1 MTPEEKA
8 IKWMD
13 EVGKTNAI
21 IDCKKTIE
29 EIELRMDKQG
39 YTIVDLEV
47 LKEYQAIL
55 KTLQNTNNK

>member
-8 IKWMD
+8 EKWAN
-13 EVGKTNAI
+13 EVGRTIAI

-29 EIELRMDKQG
+29 EIDLRMEKQG

-47 LKEYQAIL
+47 LKEYQAML
-55 KTLQNTNNK
+55 KVLQSMNFK